1 MNSKDLFNKLREQPV
16 EELDLFVRKT
26 HNEVFAKTDCLAC
39 GNCCKSAPP
48 IVTQKDI
55 KRIAKFLGT
64 TPKQVLRN
72 HVIHDFNGEMSFDS
86 VPCGFL
92 GEDNKCSIYE
102 ARPFACRDYP
112 HTNSGGFMKRK
123 RLHLENVE
131 ICPAVEEIFEI
142 ISKKI
147 EEDQS

>member
-1 MNSKDLFNKLREQPV
+1 MDSKDLFDTLREQPI
-16 EELDLFVRKT
+16 ESLDSFVRKA
-26 HNEVFAKTDCLAC
+26 HDEVFAKTDCLAC

-55 KRIAKFLGT
+55 KRIAKFLKT
-64 TPKQVLRN
+64 TPKQIFRN
-72 HVIHDFNGEMSFDS
+72 HVIQDFNGEMSFDS
-86 VPCGFL
+86 VPCSFL
-92 GEDNKCSIYE
+92 GEDNRCSIYE

-112 HTNSGGFMKRK
+112 HTDRGGFMKRK
-123 RLHLENVE
+123 RIHLENVK

-142 ISKKI
+142 ITKRV